1 MTKTLSWAGL
11 LGLSCGLLACGQLTT
26 GQTTEQTIRPS
37 SESFLPQNAAIASSP
52 VTVSSPSGL
61 ASRHYNAEAIYTEF
75 ERLTRR
81 ACQQQEKIVGNLRYQ
96 LCTMTDSQGLI
107 QVVYASSSLASEG
120 DGAGYWLNENA
131 DIYAIRYFHS
141 DEVFVLLPEARQTIV
156 ELVGNR
162 QINVTTDKAR
172 WHQLELDARK
182 QIMEISAQF
191 DLNNS
196 TVSNQ
201 PTSDRQEIQ
210 PIALMFWQPGALAGA
225 GLPTPT
231 IEKMALNVTTD
242 KARWHQLE
250 LDARE
255 QIIEIS
261 AQFDLNNF
269 TVSNQPT
276 SDRQE
281 IQRIALMFLEP
292 GALAAGLPT
301 PTIEKMAIADD
312 TALLT
317 WQQGETAGMMLLRK
331 EQGQWGVLTY
341 GGGAIDATTLS
352 EYNVPQTT
360 GEALLKQLNL
370 N

>member
-191 DLNNS
+191 DLNN
-196 TVSNQ
+196 
-201 PTSDRQEIQ
+201 
-210 PIALMFWQPGALAGA
+210 
-225 GLPTPT
+225 
-231 IEKMALNVTTD
+231 
-242 KARWHQLE
+242 
-250 LDARE
+250 
-255 QIIEIS
+255 
-261 AQFDLNNF
+261 F